1 MTASSPAEARGRCR
15 SWVFHSPVLAET
27 AIEWLV
33 TRADGKY
40 LDGTVGGGG
49 HLAVLLDVLDEGAEV
64 LAIDRDP
71 EALRV
76 AASREGIDERVVW
89 RQGGFAELERMAGEE
104 GLLPL
109 DGILLDL
116 GVSSGQLDGPE
127 RGFTYREDA
136 PLDMRMDP
144 GLPMTAANLIAK
156 GSEADLER
164 ILREYGEVRD
174 ARGLARRI
182 VEARAGAPVE
192 RSGELRKVVEAGTP
206 PQRHR
211 KVLSQVFQAFRIA
224 VNDELGQ
231 LERAL
236 TGSLQAL
243 RPGGRLVIIAYHSL
257 EDRLVKRFF
266 RAQAGACTCPPG
278 LPVCACGAETLL
290 RILTRRV
297 VKVSQEEI
305 SRNPR
310 ARSARLRAAE
320 MLSGERSA

>member
-1 MTASSPAEARGRCR
+1 
-15 SWVFHSPVLAET
+15 VYHSPVLAET

-49 HLAVLLDVLDEGAEV
+49 HLAVLLDVLEEDAEV

-71 EALRV
+71 KALKEAAVRT
-76 AASREGIDERVVW
+76 GIDERVVL
-89 RQGGFAELERMAGEE
+89 RQGAFADLEGMAGTE

-116 GVSSGQLDGPE
+116 GVSSSQLDEPE
-127 RGFTYREDA
+127 RGFSYREDA

-144 GLPMTAANLIAK
+144 GLPMTAAALIAAE
-156 GSEADLER
+156 SEADLER
-164 ILREYGEVRD
+164 ILREYGEVRE
-174 ARGLARRI
+174 ARGVARRI
-182 VEARAGAPVE
+182 VAARTEAPLV
-192 RSGELRKVVEAGTP
+192 RSGDLRKVVEAAVP
-206 PQRHR
+206 PQRHM
-211 KVLSQVFQAFRIA
+211 KVLSQVFQAFRIV

-236 TGSLQAL
+236 AGSLQAL
-243 RPGGRLVIIAYHSL
+243 RPGGRLVVIAYHSL

-266 RAQAGACTCPPG
+266 RARAGACTCPPG
-278 LPVCACGAETLL
+278 LPVCACGAEALI

-297 VKVSQEEI
+297 VKVSQEEV

-320 MLSGERSA
+320 RLSWERSG

>member
-1 MTASSPAEARGRCR
+1 MY
-15 SWVFHSPVLAET
+15 HSPVLAET

-49 HLAVLLDVLDEGAEV
+49 HLAVLLDVLEEDAEV

-71 EALRV
+71 KALKEAAVRT
-76 AASREGIDERVVW
+76 GIDERVVL
-89 RQGGFAELERMAGEE
+89 RQGAFADLEGMAGTE

-116 GVSSGQLDGPE
+116 GVSSSQLDEPE
-127 RGFTYREDA
+127 RGFSYREDA

-144 GLPMTAANLIAK
+144 GLPMTAAALIAAE
-156 GSEADLER
+156 SEADLER
-164 ILREYGEVRD
+164 ILREYGEVRE
-174 ARGLARRI
+174 ARGVARRI
-182 VEARAGAPVE
+182 VAARTEAPLV
-192 RSGELRKVVEAGTP
+192 RSGDLRKVVEAAVP
-206 PQRHR
+206 PQRHM
-211 KVLSQVFQAFRIA
+211 KVLSQVFQAFRIV

-236 TGSLQAL
+236 AGSLQAL
-243 RPGGRLVIIAYHSL
+243 RPGGRLVVIAYHSL

-266 RAQAGACTCPPG
+266 RARAGACTCPPG
-278 LPVCACGAETLL
+278 LPVCACGAEALI

-297 VKVSQEEI
+297 VMG
-305 SRNPR
+305 
-310 ARSARLRAAE
+310 AL
-320 MLSGERSA
+320 